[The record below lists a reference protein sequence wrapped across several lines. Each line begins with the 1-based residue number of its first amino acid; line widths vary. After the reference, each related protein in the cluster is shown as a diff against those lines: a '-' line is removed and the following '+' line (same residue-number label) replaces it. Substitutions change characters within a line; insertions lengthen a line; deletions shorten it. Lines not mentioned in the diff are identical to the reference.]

1 MDAHLLNSFGNFFIL
16 FRVIFCYLENTS
28 CEYLTRIMGSDIL
41 QTLYRCQDC
50 FNCFCAATAA
60 TKTDM
65 CSTSPKL
72 FLSRISLISYFSPI
86 FCRFSHRYGRVQ
98 SVKILLSSNCNPN
111 LLLSIGSSSVPIK
124 DHNDSTDDHTIS
136 MYNFN
141 NNFSLCSPTTNL
153 SNCTIG
159 SVCATVAFMDIKSAS
174 KAHTAEHKF
183 DDRVL
188 TTEYYEPSSI
198 PSTSGENSPSSISS
212 LTNTI
217 TAQQQQATAQQQPS
231 PQHGLTTSNL
241 LGTVQQSVQQQQQQ
255 QQYSSSSTV
264 SPPAVAHRLST
275 SNHG

>member
-1 MDAHLLNSFGNFFIL
+1 MRNCSLQLGGWSWNFL
-16 FRVIFCYLENTS
+16 FLSWKWKHHVKN
-28 CEYLTRIMGSDIL
+28 TRITSSNRFTKQSVFFLYFVSLINVHL
-41 QTLYRCQDC
+41 QC
-50 FNCFCAATAA
+50 FNCDFFSSLFFVSFHC
-60 TKTDM
+60 KTN
-65 CSTSPKL
+65 
-72 FLSRISLISYFSPI
+72 Y
-86 FCRFSHRYGRVQ
+86 RYGRVQ

-111 LLLSIGSSSVPIK
+111 LLLSIGSSSVQIK
-124 DHNDSTDDHTIS
+124 DHNDTTDDHSIS

-141 NNFSLCSPTTNL
+141 NNVSLCSPTTN
-153 SNCTIG
+153 SANCSIG

-212 LTNTI
+212 LTNTT
-217 TAQQQQATAQQQPS
+217 TAQQQTAQQQPS
-231 PQHGLTTSNL
+231 PQHGSTTSNL
-241 LGTVQQSVQQQQQQ
+241 SGSVQQSVQQQ
-255 QQYSSSSTV
+255 YSSSTTV

>member
-1 MDAHLLNSFGNFFIL
+1 MCICNVLI
-16 FRVIFCYLENTS
+16 VIFFLLFFFVSFHC
-28 CEYLTRIMGSDIL
+28 
-41 QTLYRCQDC
+41 
-50 FNCFCAATAA
+50 
-60 TKTDM
+60 KTN
-65 CSTSPKL
+65 
-72 FLSRISLISYFSPI
+72 Y
-86 FCRFSHRYGRVQ
+86 RYGRVQ

-111 LLLSIGSSSVPIK
+111 LLLSIGSSSVQIK
-124 DHNDSTDDHTIS
+124 DHNDTTDDHSIS

-141 NNFSLCSPTTNL
+141 NNVSLCSPTTN
-153 SNCTIG
+153 SANCSIG

-212 LTNTI
+212 LTNTT
-217 TAQQQQATAQQQPS
+217 TAQQQTAQQQPS
-231 PQHGLTTSNL
+231 PQHGSTTSNL
-241 LGTVQQSVQQQQQQ
+241 SGSVQQSVQQQ
-255 QQYSSSSTV
+255 YSSSTTV

>member
-1 MDAHLLNSFGNFFIL
+1 M
-16 FRVIFCYLENTS
+16 
-28 CEYLTRIMGSDIL
+28 
-41 QTLYRCQDC
+41 QTIYFYCCQHC
-50 FNCFCAATAA
+50 FNCFV
-60 TKTDM
+60 
-65 CSTSPKL
+65 
-72 FLSRISLISYFSPI
+72 SLVFFSFFFYFP
-86 FCRFSHRYGRVQ
+86 FSNGNPLHDFYNCTYRYGRVQ

-124 DHNDSTDDHTIS
+124 DHNDSTDDHSIS

-141 NNFSLCSPTTNL
+141 NNVSLCSPTTNS
-153 SNCTIG
+153 SNCAIG

-212 LTNTI
+212 LTNATS
-217 TAQQQQATAQQQPS
+217 AQQQQNAQQQQQPS
-231 PQHGLTTSNL
+231 PQHGSNTSNL
-241 LGTVQQSVQQQQQQ
+241 SGSVQQSVQQQ
-255 QQYSSSSTV
+255 YSSSTTV
-264 SPPAVAHRLST
+264 SPPVAHRLST